1 MSIRRKLAIFV
12 VALTVIPMFII
23 LLVSRVAFNQQ
34 ILENEKTYLTIAMK
48 TARHAMEARRQGLY
62 GPATVLAQSKAVKD
76 SVEQHNYAELQE
88 GLDAIKNVCFYT
100 DYAVIVDNANNLMVK
115 LSPQMVYDG
124 NSRLGILVAEAI
136 RKKAMVFS
144 EEVLPLKELFLENSS
159 DYQKYLVKLQMPL
172 MAPEEFLNKGL
183 MGTTVVPIFAT
194 DTSNVVSGCIIVGD
208 LANND
213 EYYPKYYSDSIA
225 GSYLAISID
234 GIRISSNI
242 NAEKGDNAIGSMV
255 PSSKSIT
262 QTIEAAGEL
271 DGSDI
276 VLPGENITQ
285 VQRKQY
291 FGKEEIGDDNHVFL
305 DQLILNYS
313 GKEVAMMG
321 VGIPEERFLGI
332 ITDNNKMVVVV
343 TLISLCMMLLI
354 GNILAHKISAPIVE
368 ATEKAKLL
376 SATSFN
382 RIQQPITTEQDE
394 GLVLLQT
401 FNAFAGDLRQYH
413 RDKQRYLVELEEE
426 HGKQKN
432 LSRELQVMN
441 EKLEQKVA
449 QRTRHL
455 HDAVEEL
462 RKADIAKSQFM
473 ANISHELRTPLNA
486 IIGSAEI
493 LSDNILGPLNEKQ
506 RQYVSNVHSSGSH
519 LLQLINDI
527 LDISKIATGKM
538 NLHLSE
544 FYIADVIKQTVD
556 NVKSYVQEKNLE
568 ISVLIAPDDFIVY
581 ADAAKL
587 KQIMYNLLS
596 NAVKFTP
603 NQGKVL
609 LTVFKREEML
619 EVIVKDTGIGIAE
632 ENQERVFIEF
642 EQVDNSYSR
651 EYEGTGLGLPLVK
664 KLVAMHGGQVFLKS
678 QLGVGTTV
686 MFTIPLMQADKI

>member
-62 GPATVLAQSKAVKD
+62 GPATVLAQSKAVKE

-136 RKKAMVFS
+136 RKKTMVFS
-144 EEVLPLKELFLENSS
+144 EEVLPLKELFLENSP

-172 MAPEEFLNKGL
+172 SAPEEFLNKGL

-354 GNILAHKISAPIVE
+354 GNLLAHKISAPIVE

-413 RDKQRYLVELEEE
+413 RDRQRYLVELEEE
-426 HGKQKN
+426 HGKQKK

-678 QLGVGTTV
+678 RLGVGTTV
-686 MFTIPLMQADKI
+686 MFTIPLTQADKI

>member
-100 DYAVIVDNANNLMVK
+100 DYAVIVDNANHLMVK

-493 LSDNILGPLNEKQ
+493 LSDNILGSLNEKQ

>member
-1 MSIRRKLAIFV
+1 MSIRKKLAIFV

-62 GPATVLAQSKAVKD
+62 GPATVLAQSKAVKE

-136 RKKAMVFS
+136 RKKTMVFS

-354 GNILAHKISAPIVE
+354 GNLLAHKISAPIVE

-413 RDKQRYLVELEEE
+413 RDRQRYLVELEEE
-426 HGKQKN
+426 HGKQKK

-493 LSDNILGPLNEKQ
+493 LSDNILGSLNEKQ
-506 RQYVSNVHSSGSH
+506 RQYVNNVHSSGSH

-678 QLGVGTTV
+678 RLGVGTTV
-686 MFTIPLMQADKI
+686 MFTIPLTQADKI

>member
-1 MSIRRKLAIFV
+1 MSIRKKLAIFV

-100 DYAVIVDNANNLMVK
+100 DYAVIVDNANHLMVK

-413 RDKQRYLVELEEE
+413 RDRQRYLVELEEE
-426 HGKQKN
+426 HGKQKK

-493 LSDNILGPLNEKQ
+493 LSDNILGSLNEKQ

>member
-1 MSIRRKLAIFV
+1 MSIRKKLAIFV

-100 DYAVIVDNANNLMVK
+100 DYAVIVDNANHLMVK

-354 GNILAHKISAPIVE
+354 GNLLAHKISAPIVE

-413 RDKQRYLVELEEE
+413 RDRQRYLVELEEE
-426 HGKQKN
+426 HGKQKK

-473 ANISHELRTPLNA
+473 ANI
-486 IIGSAEI
+486 
-493 LSDNILGPLNEKQ
+493 
-506 RQYVSNVHSSGSH
+506 
-519 LLQLINDI
+519 
-527 LDISKIATGKM
+527 
-538 NLHLSE
+538 
-544 FYIADVIKQTVD
+544 
-556 NVKSYVQEKNLE
+556 
-568 ISVLIAPDDFIVY
+568 
-581 ADAAKL
+581 
-587 KQIMYNLLS
+587 
-596 NAVKFTP
+596 
-603 NQGKVL
+603 
-609 LTVFKREEML
+609 
-619 EVIVKDTGIGIAE
+619 
-632 ENQERVFIEF
+632 
-642 EQVDNSYSR
+642 
-651 EYEGTGLGLPLVK
+651 
-664 KLVAMHGGQVFLKS
+664 
-678 QLGVGTTV
+678 
-686 MFTIPLMQADKI
+686 